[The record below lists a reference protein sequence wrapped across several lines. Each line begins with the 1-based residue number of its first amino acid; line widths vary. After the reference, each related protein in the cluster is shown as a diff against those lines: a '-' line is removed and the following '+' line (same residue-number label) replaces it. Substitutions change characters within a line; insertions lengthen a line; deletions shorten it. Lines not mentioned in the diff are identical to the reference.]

1 MFGIIVVLAVAVAV
15 LAVRTVV
22 MRREI
27 RSMSRQLE
35 DLSAGRSEKKIS
47 LTLVDARLNELAT
60 QINENMELQ
69 KQLRI
74 DTRKSEQ
81 RLKDSIAGVSH
92 DLRTPLTAIIG
103 YIQML
108 ERSGLNGEQQEKAT
122 IILKK
127 ANAMRELVESFFEL
141 SVIESGQSELAEE
154 AVNFTN
160 IVSEAVVDFIPRF
173 EAAELE
179 PDVDLGNKSLYIAGD
194 TTALGRI
201 VQNLLSNA
209 LKYTAGRVKVALE
222 ERDGEIILTVV
233 NEVRP
238 DTPPDMERIFE
249 RFYTGDDCRNSGSAG
264 LGLYIVKLLAEK
276 MQGAVSASLE
286 NKMLSVYVVFQE
298 EKKQTGLKR
307 LLSRLF
313 FISAHNTESGFWH
326 SQSIHPA
333 DGRCGHRPHR

>member
-1 MFGIIVVLAVAVAV
+1 
-15 LAVRTVV
+15 
-22 MRREI
+22 
-27 RSMSRQLE
+27 
-35 DLSAGRSEKKIS
+35 
-47 LTLVDARLNELAT
+47 
-60 QINENMELQ
+60 MELQ

-179 PDVDLGNKSLYIAGD
+179 PDVDLGDKSLYIAGD

-298 EKKQTGLKR
+298 EKNKQ
-307 LLSRLF
+307 
-313 FISAHNTESGFWH
+313 A
-326 SQSIHPA
+326 
-333 DGRCGHRPHR
+333 

>member
-1 MFGIIVVLAVAVAV
+1 MESMFGIIVVLAVAVAV

-298 EKKQTGLKR
+298 EKNKQ
-307 LLSRLF
+307 
-313 FISAHNTESGFWH
+313 A
-326 SQSIHPA
+326 
-333 DGRCGHRPHR
+333 

>member
-1 MFGIIVVLAVAVAV
+1 MESMFGIIVVLAVAVAV
-15 LAVRTVV
+15 LAVQTVV

-74 DTRKSEQ
+74 DARKSEQ

-179 PDVDLGNKSLYIAGD
+179 PDVDLGDKSLYIAGD

-298 EKKQTGLKR
+298 EKNKQ
-307 LLSRLF
+307 
-313 FISAHNTESGFWH
+313 A
-326 SQSIHPA
+326 
-333 DGRCGHRPHR
+333 

>member
-1 MFGIIVVLAVAVAV
+1 MESMFGIIVVLAVAVAV

-194 TTALGRI
+194 TTALGLI

-298 EKKQTGLKR
+298 EKNKQ
-307 LLSRLF
+307 
-313 FISAHNTESGFWH
+313 A
-326 SQSIHPA
+326 
-333 DGRCGHRPHR
+333 

>member
-179 PDVDLGNKSLYIAGD
+179 PDVDLGDKSLYIAGD

-298 EKKQTGLKR
+298 EKNKQ
-307 LLSRLF
+307 
-313 FISAHNTESGFWH
+313 A
-326 SQSIHPA
+326 
-333 DGRCGHRPHR
+333 

>member
-1 MFGIIVVLAVAVAV
+1 
-15 LAVRTVV
+15 

-298 EKKQTGLKR
+298 EKNKQ
-307 LLSRLF
+307 
-313 FISAHNTESGFWH
+313 A
-326 SQSIHPA
+326 
-333 DGRCGHRPHR
+333 

>member
-1 MFGIIVVLAVAVAV
+1 MESMFGIIVVLAVAVAV

-74 DTRKSEQ
+74 DARKSEQ

-179 PDVDLGNKSLYIAGD
+179 PDVDLGDKSLYIAGD

-298 EKKQTGLKR
+298 EKNKQ
-307 LLSRLF
+307 
-313 FISAHNTESGFWH
+313 A
-326 SQSIHPA
+326 
-333 DGRCGHRPHR
+333 

>member
-201 VQNLLSNA
+201 VQNLLSNV

-298 EKKQTGLKR
+298 EKNKQ
-307 LLSRLF
+307 
-313 FISAHNTESGFWH
+313 A
-326 SQSIHPA
+326 
-333 DGRCGHRPHR
+333 

>member
-1 MFGIIVVLAVAVAV
+1 MVLAVAVAV
-15 LAVRTVV
+15 LAVRTAV

-60 QINENMELQ
+60 QINENMEIQ

-103 YIQML
+103 YVQML
-108 ERSGLNGEQQEKAT
+108 ERSGLSGEQQEKAAV
-122 IILKK
+122 ILKK
-127 ANAMRELVESFFEL
+127 ADAMRELVESFFEL
-141 SVIESGQSELAEE
+141 SVMESGQSELAEE
-154 AVNFTN
+154 PVNFTN

-173 EAAELE
+173 EAEELE
-179 PDVDLGNKSLYIAGD
+179 PDVDLGDKSLYMAGD
-194 TTALGRI
+194 RTALRRI

-209 LKYTAGRVKVALE
+209 LKYTAGRVEVTLE
-222 ERDGEIILTVV
+222 ERDGEIILTVA
-233 NEVRP
+233 NEVKP
-238 DTPPDMERIFE
+238 DTPPDMERLFE
-249 RFYTGDDCRNSGSAG
+249 RFYTADDSRNSGSAG

-286 NKMLSVYVVFQE
+286 NKTLSIYIVFQE
-298 EKKQTGLKR
+298 EKNKQ
-307 LLSRLF
+307 
-313 FISAHNTESGFWH
+313 A
-326 SQSIHPA
+326 
-333 DGRCGHRPHR
+333 

>member
-1 MFGIIVVLAVAVAV
+1 
-15 LAVRTVV
+15 

-35 DLSAGRSEKKIS
+35 DLSSGRTEKKIS

-74 DTRKSEQ
+74 DARKSEQ

-108 ERSGLNGEQQEKAT
+108 ERSGLSGEQQEKAT

-173 EAAELE
+173 EAAELK
-179 PDVDLGNKSLYIAGD
+179 PDVDLGDKSLYMAGD
-194 TTALGRI
+194 TTALRRI

-209 LKYTAGRVKVALE
+209 LKYTAGRVEVTLE
-222 ERDGEIILTVV
+222 ESAGKIILTVA

-238 DTPPDMERIFE
+238 DTPPDMERLFE
-249 RFYTGDDCRNSGSAG
+249 RFYTADDSRNSGSAG

-286 NKMLSVYVVFQE
+286 NKTLSIYIVFQE
-298 EKKQTGLKR
+298 EKNKQ
-307 LLSRLF
+307 
-313 FISAHNTESGFWH
+313 A
-326 SQSIHPA
+326 
-333 DGRCGHRPHR
+333 

>member
-47 LTLVDARLNELAT
+47 LTLVDARLNKLAT

-74 DTRKSEQ
+74 DARKSEQ

-298 EKKQTGLKR
+298 EKNKQ
-307 LLSRLF
+307 
-313 FISAHNTESGFWH
+313 A
-326 SQSIHPA
+326 
-333 DGRCGHRPHR
+333 

>member
-15 LAVRTVV
+15 LAVRTAV

-27 RSMSRQLE
+27 RRMSRQLE
-35 DLSAGRSEKKIS
+35 DLSAGRTEKKIS
-47 LTLVDARLNELAT
+47 LTLVDARLNELAA

-108 ERSGLNGEQQEKAT
+108 ERSGLSGEQQEKAAV
-122 IILKK
+122 ILKK
-127 ANAMRELVESFFEL
+127 ADAMRELVESFFEL
-141 SVIESGQSELAEE
+141 SVMESGQSELSEE
-154 AVNFTN
+154 PVNFTN
-160 IVSEAVVDFIPRF
+160 IVSEAVVDFMT
-173 EAAELE
+173 
-179 PDVDLGNKSLYIAGD
+179 GD
-194 TTALGRI
+194 RTALRRI

-209 LKYTAGRVKVALE
+209 LKYTAGRVKVTLE
-222 ERDGEIILTVV
+222 ENAGKIILTVV
-233 NEVRP
+233 NEVKP
-238 DTPPDMERIFE
+238 DTSPDMERLFE
-249 RFYTGDDCRNSGSAG
+249 RFYTADDSRNSGSAG

-286 NKMLSVYVVFQE
+286 NKTLSIYVVFQE
-298 EKKQTGLKR
+298 EKNKQ
-307 LLSRLF
+307 
-313 FISAHNTESGFWH
+313 A
-326 SQSIHPA
+326 
-333 DGRCGHRPHR
+333 

>member
-1 MFGIIVVLAVAVAV
+1 MESMFGIIVVLAVAVAV
-15 LAVRTVV
+15 LAVQTVV

-74 DTRKSEQ
+74 DARKSEQ

-179 PDVDLGNKSLYIAGD
+179 PDVDLGDKSLYIAGD

-238 DTPPDMERIFE
+238 DTPPDM
-249 RFYTGDDCRNSGSAG
+249 
-264 LGLYIVKLLAEK
+264 
-276 MQGAVSASLE
+276 
-286 NKMLSVYVVFQE
+286 
-298 EKKQTGLKR
+298 
-307 LLSRLF
+307 
-313 FISAHNTESGFWH
+313 
-326 SQSIHPA
+326 
-333 DGRCGHRPHR
+333 

>member
-1 MFGIIVVLAVAVAV
+1 MESMFGIIVVLAVAVAV

-47 LTLVDARLNELAT
+47 LTLVDARLSELAT

-298 EKKQTGLKR
+298 EKNKQ
-307 LLSRLF
+307 
-313 FISAHNTESGFWH
+313 A
-326 SQSIHPA
+326 
-333 DGRCGHRPHR
+333 

>member
-1 MFGIIVVLAVAVAV
+1 MVLAAAVAV
-15 LAVRTVV
+15 LAVRTAV

-35 DLSAGRSEKKIS
+35 DLSSGRTEKKIS

-74 DTRKSEQ
+74 DARKSEQ

-108 ERSGLNGEQQEKAT
+108 ERSGLSGEQQEKAT

-173 EAAELE
+173 EAAELK
-179 PDVDLGNKSLYIAGD
+179 PDVDLGDKSLYMAGD
-194 TTALGRI
+194 TTALRRI

-209 LKYTAGRVKVALE
+209 LKYTAGRVEVTLE
-222 ERDGEIILTVV
+222 ESAGKIILTVA

-238 DTPPDMERIFE
+238 DTPPDMERLFE
-249 RFYTGDDCRNSGSAG
+249 RFYTADDSRNSGSAG

-286 NKMLSVYVVFQE
+286 NKTLSIYIVFQE
-298 EKKQTGLKR
+298 EKNKQ
-307 LLSRLF
+307 
-313 FISAHNTESGFWH
+313 A
-326 SQSIHPA
+326 
-333 DGRCGHRPHR
+333 

>member
-141 SVIESGQSELAEE
+141 SVIESGQSELPEE

-298 EKKQTGLKR
+298 EKNKQ
-307 LLSRLF
+307 
-313 FISAHNTESGFWH
+313 A
-326 SQSIHPA
+326 
-333 DGRCGHRPHR
+333 

>member
-1 MFGIIVVLAVAVAV
+1 MESMFGIIVVLAVAVAV

-74 DTRKSEQ
+74 DARKSEQ

-127 ANAMRELVESFFEL
+127 ANAMRELVEIFFEL

-179 PDVDLGNKSLYIAGD
+179 PDVDLGDKSLYIAGD

-298 EKKQTGLKR
+298 EKNKQ
-307 LLSRLF
+307 
-313 FISAHNTESGFWH
+313 A
-326 SQSIHPA
+326 
-333 DGRCGHRPHR
+333 

>member
-15 LAVRTVV
+15 LAVQTVV

-74 DTRKSEQ
+74 DARKSEQ

-179 PDVDLGNKSLYIAGD
+179 PDVDLGDKSLYIAGD

-233 NEVRP
+233 NEVRS

-298 EKKQTGLKR
+298 EKNKQ
-307 LLSRLF
+307 
-313 FISAHNTESGFWH
+313 A
-326 SQSIHPA
+326 
-333 DGRCGHRPHR
+333 

>member
-35 DLSAGRSEKKIS
+35 DLSSGRTEKKIS
-47 LTLVDARLNELAT
+47 LTLVDARLNGLAA

-74 DTRKSEQ
+74 DARKSEQ

-127 ANAMRELVESFFEL
+127 ANGMRELVESFFEL

-298 EKKQTGLKR
+298 EKNKQ
-307 LLSRLF
+307 
-313 FISAHNTESGFWH
+313 A
-326 SQSIHPA
+326 
-333 DGRCGHRPHR
+333 

>member
-74 DTRKSEQ
+74 DARKSEQ

-179 PDVDLGNKSLYIAGD
+179 PDVDLGDKSLYIAGD

-276 MQGAVSASLE
+276 MQGAVSASIE

-298 EKKQTGLKR
+298 EKNKQ
-307 LLSRLF
+307 
-313 FISAHNTESGFWH
+313 A
-326 SQSIHPA
+326 
-333 DGRCGHRPHR
+333 

>member
-264 LGLYIVKLLAEK
+264 LGVYIVKLLAEK

-298 EKKQTGLKR
+298 EKNKQ
-307 LLSRLF
+307 
-313 FISAHNTESGFWH
+313 A
-326 SQSIHPA
+326 
-333 DGRCGHRPHR
+333 

>member
-35 DLSAGRSEKKIS
+35 DLSSGRTEKKIS
-47 LTLVDARLNELAT
+47 LTLVDARLNGLAA
-60 QINENMELQ
+60 QINENMDLQ

-74 DTRKSEQ
+74 DARKSEQ

-298 EKKQTGLKR
+298 EKNKQ
-307 LLSRLF
+307 
-313 FISAHNTESGFWH
+313 A
-326 SQSIHPA
+326 
-333 DGRCGHRPHR
+333 

>member
-74 DTRKSEQ
+74 DARKSEQ

-249 RFYTGDDCRNSGSAG
+249 RFYTGDDCRNSGSAR

-298 EKKQTGLKR
+298 EKNKQ
-307 LLSRLF
+307 
-313 FISAHNTESGFWH
+313 A
-326 SQSIHPA
+326 
-333 DGRCGHRPHR
+333 

>member
-1 MFGIIVVLAVAVAV
+1 MVLAVAVAV

-27 RSMSRQLE
+27 RSMSHQLE
-35 DLSAGRSEKKIS
+35 DLSAGRTEKKIS
-47 LTLVDARLNELAT
+47 LTLVDARLNGLAA

-108 ERSGLNGEQQEKAT
+108 ERSGLSGEQQEKAAV
-122 IILKK
+122 ILKK

-141 SVIESGQSELAEE
+141 SVMESGQSELAEE
-154 AVNFTN
+154 PVNFTN

-179 PDVDLGNKSLYIAGD
+179 PDVDLGDKSLYMAGD
-194 TTALGRI
+194 RTALRRI

-209 LKYTAGRVKVALE
+209 LKYTAGRVKVTLE
-222 ERDGEIILTVV
+222 ESAGKIVLSVA

-238 DTPPDMERIFE
+238 DTYPDMERLFE
-249 RFYTGDDCRNSGSAG
+249 RFYTADDSRNSGSAG

-276 MQGAVSASLE
+276 MQGAVSASFV
-286 NKMLSVYVVFQE
+286 NKTLSIYVVFQE
-298 EKKQTGLKR
+298 EKNKQ
-307 LLSRLF
+307 
-313 FISAHNTESGFWH
+313 A
-326 SQSIHPA
+326 
-333 DGRCGHRPHR
+333 

>member
-15 LAVRTVV
+15 LAVQTVV

-27 RSMSRQLE
+27 RSMSRPLE

-60 QINENMELQ
+60 QINANMELQ

-74 DTRKSEQ
+74 DARKSEQ

-179 PDVDLGNKSLYIAGD
+179 PDVDLGDKSLYIAGD

-298 EKKQTGLKR
+298 EKNKQ
-307 LLSRLF
+307 
-313 FISAHNTESGFWH
+313 A
-326 SQSIHPA
+326 
-333 DGRCGHRPHR
+333 

>member
-1 MFGIIVVLAVAVAV
+1 MVLAVAVAV

-27 RSMSRQLE
+27 RSMSHQLE
-35 DLSAGRSEKKIS
+35 DLSAGRTEKKIS
-47 LTLVDARLNELAT
+47 LTLVDARLNGLAA

-108 ERSGLNGEQQEKAT
+108 ERSGLSGEQQEKAAV
-122 IILKK
+122 ILKK

-141 SVIESGQSELAEE
+141 SVMESGQSELADEP
-154 AVNFTN
+154 VNFTN

-179 PDVDLGNKSLYIAGD
+179 PDVDLGDKSLYMAGD
-194 TTALGRI
+194 RTALRRI

-209 LKYTAGRVKVALE
+209 LKYTAGRVKVTLE
-222 ERDGEIILTVV
+222 ESAGKIVLSVA

-238 DTPPDMERIFE
+238 DTYPDMERLFE
-249 RFYTGDDCRNSGSAG
+249 RFYTADDSRNSGSAG

-276 MQGAVSASLE
+276 MQGAVSASFV
-286 NKMLSVYVVFQE
+286 NKTLSIYVVFQE
-298 EKKQTGLKR
+298 EKNKQ
-307 LLSRLF
+307 
-313 FISAHNTESGFWH
+313 A
-326 SQSIHPA
+326 
-333 DGRCGHRPHR
+333 

>member
-1 MFGIIVVLAVAVAV
+1 
-15 LAVRTVV
+15 
-22 MRREI
+22 
-27 RSMSRQLE
+27 MSRQLE
-35 DLSAGRSEKKIS
+35 DLSSGRTEKKIS

-74 DTRKSEQ
+74 DARKSEQ

-108 ERSGLNGEQQEKAT
+108 ERSGLSGEQQEKAMV
-122 IILKK
+122 ILKK

-141 SVIESGQSELAEE
+141 SVMESGQPELAEE
-154 AVNFTN
+154 PVNFTN

-173 EAAELE
+173 EAAELK
-179 PDVDLGNKSLYIAGD
+179 PDVDLGDKSLYMAGD
-194 TTALGRI
+194 TTALRRI

-209 LKYTAGRVKVALE
+209 LKYTAGRVEVTLE
-222 ERDGEIILTVV
+222 ESAGKIILTVA

-238 DTPPDMERIFE
+238 DTPPDMERLFE
-249 RFYTGDDCRNSGSAG
+249 RFYTADDSRNSGSAG

-286 NKMLSVYVVFQE
+286 NKTLSIYIVFQE
-298 EKKQTGLKR
+298 EKNKQ
-307 LLSRLF
+307 
-313 FISAHNTESGFWH
+313 A
-326 SQSIHPA
+326 
-333 DGRCGHRPHR
+333 

>member
-194 TTALGRI
+194 TTALGLI

-298 EKKQTGLKR
+298 EKNKQ
-307 LLSRLF
+307 
-313 FISAHNTESGFWH
+313 A
-326 SQSIHPA
+326 
-333 DGRCGHRPHR
+333 

>member
-1 MFGIIVVLAVAVAV
+1 
-15 LAVRTVV
+15 
-22 MRREI
+22 
-27 RSMSRQLE
+27 MSRQLE
-35 DLSAGRSEKKIS
+35 DLSSGRTEKKIS
-47 LTLVDARLNELAT
+47 LTLVDARLNELAA

-74 DTRKSEQ
+74 DARKSEQ

-108 ERSGLNGEQQEKAT
+108 ERSGLSGEQQEKAMV
-122 IILKK
+122 ILKK

-141 SVIESGQSELAEE
+141 SVMESGQPELAEE
-154 AVNFTN
+154 PVNFTN

-173 EAAELE
+173 EAAEFK
-179 PDVDLGNKSLYIAGD
+179 PDVDLGDKSLYMAGD
-194 TTALGRI
+194 TTALRRI

-209 LKYTAGRVKVALE
+209 LKYTAGRVEVTLE
-222 ERDGEIILTVV
+222 ESAGKIILTVA

-238 DTPPDMERIFE
+238 DTPPDMERLFE
-249 RFYTGDDCRNSGSAG
+249 RFYTADDSRNSGSAG

-286 NKMLSVYVVFQE
+286 NKTLSIYVVFQE
-298 EKKQTGLKR
+298 EKNKQ
-307 LLSRLF
+307 
-313 FISAHNTESGFWH
+313 A
-326 SQSIHPA
+326 
-333 DGRCGHRPHR
+333 

>member
-15 LAVRTVV
+15 LAIRTVV

-35 DLSAGRSEKKIS
+35 DLSAGRTEKKIS
-47 LTLVDARLNELAT
+47 LTLVDARLNELAA

-108 ERSGLNGEQQEKAT
+108 ERSGLSGEQQEKAAV
-122 IILKK
+122 ILKK
-127 ANAMRELVESFFEL
+127 ADTMRELVESFFEL
-141 SVIESGQSELAEE
+141 SVMESGQSELAEE
-154 AVNFTN
+154 PVNFTN

-179 PDVDLGNKSLYIAGD
+179 PDVDLGDKSLYMAGD
-194 TTALGRI
+194 RTALRRI

-209 LKYTAGRVKVALE
+209 LKYTAGRVEVTLE
-222 ERDGEIILTVV
+222 ERDGEIILTVA
-233 NEVRP
+233 NEVKP
-238 DTPPDMERIFE
+238 DTPPDMERLFE
-249 RFYTGDDCRNSGSAG
+249 RFYTADDSRNSGSAG

-286 NKMLSVYVVFQE
+286 NKTLSIYVVFQE
-298 EKKQTGLKR
+298 EKNKQ
-307 LLSRLF
+307 
-313 FISAHNTESGFWH
+313 A
-326 SQSIHPA
+326 
-333 DGRCGHRPHR
+333 

>member
-1 MFGIIVVLAVAVAV
+1 MFGIIVVLAAAVAV
-15 LAVRTVV
+15 LAVRTAV

-35 DLSAGRSEKKIS
+35 DLSSGRTEKKIS
-47 LTLVDARLNELAT
+47 LTLVDARLNELAA

-74 DTRKSEQ
+74 DARKSEQ

-108 ERSGLNGEQQEKAT
+108 ERSGLSGEQQEKAMV
-122 IILKK
+122 ILKK

-141 SVIESGQSELAEE
+141 SVMESGQPELAEE
-154 AVNFTN
+154 PVNFTN

-173 EAAELE
+173 EAAELK
-179 PDVDLGNKSLYIAGD
+179 PDVDLGDKSLYMAGD
-194 TTALGRI
+194 TTALRRI

-209 LKYTAGRVKVALE
+209 LKYTAGRVEVTLE
-222 ERDGEIILTVV
+222 ESAGKIILTVA

-238 DTPPDMERIFE
+238 DTPPDMERLFE
-249 RFYTGDDCRNSGSAG
+249 RFYTADDSRNSGSAG

-286 NKMLSVYVVFQE
+286 NKTLSIYVVFQE
-298 EKKQTGLKR
+298 EKNKQ
-307 LLSRLF
+307 
-313 FISAHNTESGFWH
+313 A
-326 SQSIHPA
+326 
-333 DGRCGHRPHR
+333 

>member
-160 IVSEAVVDFIPRF
+160 SVSEAVVDFIPRF

-298 EKKQTGLKR
+298 EKNKQ
-307 LLSRLF
+307 
-313 FISAHNTESGFWH
+313 A
-326 SQSIHPA
+326 
-333 DGRCGHRPHR
+333 

>member
-1 MFGIIVVLAVAVAV
+1 MVLAVAVAV
-15 LAVRTVV
+15 LAVRTAV

-35 DLSAGRSEKKIS
+35 DLSAGRTEKKIS

-60 QINENMELQ
+60 QINENMEIQ

-108 ERSGLNGEQQEKAT
+108 ERSGLSGEQQEKAAV
-122 IILKK
+122 ILKK
-127 ANAMRELVESFFEL
+127 ADAMRELVESFFEL
-141 SVIESGQSELAEE
+141 SVMESGQSEFAEE
-154 AVNFTN
+154 PVNFTN
-160 IVSEAVVDFIPRF
+160 IVSEAVVDFILRF

-179 PDVDLGNKSLYIAGD
+179 PDVDLGDKSLYMAGD
-194 TTALGRI
+194 RTALRRI

-209 LKYTAGRVKVALE
+209 LKYTAGRVEVTLE
-222 ERDGEIILTVV
+222 ERDGEIILTVA
-233 NEVRP
+233 NEVKP
-238 DTPPDMERIFE
+238 DTPPDMERLFE
-249 RFYTGDDCRNSGSAG
+249 RFYTADDSRNSGSAG

-286 NKMLSVYVVFQE
+286 NKTLSIYVVFQE
-298 EKKQTGLKR
+298 EKNKQ
-307 LLSRLF
+307 
-313 FISAHNTESGFWH
+313 A
-326 SQSIHPA
+326 
-333 DGRCGHRPHR
+333 

>member
-1 MFGIIVVLAVAVAV
+1 
-15 LAVRTVV
+15 
-22 MRREI
+22 
-27 RSMSRQLE
+27 MSHQLE
-35 DLSAGRSEKKIS
+35 DLSDGRTEKKIS
-47 LTLVDARLNELAT
+47 LTLVDARLNGLAA

-74 DTRKSEQ
+74 DARKSEQ

-298 EKKQTGLKR
+298 EKNKQ
-307 LLSRLF
+307 
-313 FISAHNTESGFWH
+313 A
-326 SQSIHPA
+326 
-333 DGRCGHRPHR
+333 

>member
-1 MFGIIVVLAVAVAV
+1 MVLAAAVAV
-15 LAVRTVV
+15 LAVRTAV
-22 MRREI
+22 MRWEI

-35 DLSAGRSEKKIS
+35 DLSSGRTEKKIS
-47 LTLVDARLNELAT
+47 LTLVDARLNELAA

-74 DTRKSEQ
+74 DARKSEQ

-108 ERSGLNGEQQEKAT
+108 ERSGLSGEQQEKAMV
-122 IILKK
+122 ILKK

-141 SVIESGQSELAEE
+141 SVMESGQPELAEE
-154 AVNFTN
+154 PVNFTN

-173 EAAELE
+173 EAAELK
-179 PDVDLGNKSLYIAGD
+179 PDVDLGDKSLYMAGD
-194 TTALGRI
+194 TTALRRI

-209 LKYTAGRVKVALE
+209 LKYTAGRVEVTLE
-222 ERDGEIILTVV
+222 ESAGKIILTVA

-238 DTPPDMERIFE
+238 DTPPDMERLFE
-249 RFYTGDDCRNSGSAG
+249 RFYTADDSRNSGSAG

-286 NKMLSVYVVFQE
+286 NKTLSIYIVFQE
-298 EKKQTGLKR
+298 EKNKQ
-307 LLSRLF
+307 
-313 FISAHNTESGFWH
+313 A
-326 SQSIHPA
+326 
-333 DGRCGHRPHR
+333 

>member
-1 MFGIIVVLAVAVAV
+1 
-15 LAVRTVV
+15 
-22 MRREI
+22 
-27 RSMSRQLE
+27 MSRQLE

-74 DTRKSEQ
+74 DARKSEQ

-298 EKKQTGLKR
+298 EKNKQ
-307 LLSRLF
+307 
-313 FISAHNTESGFWH
+313 A
-326 SQSIHPA
+326 
-333 DGRCGHRPHR
+333 